1 MTAGD
6 LRDRVRWEKPARA
19 DDPESGQS
27 KPTWVAVATR
37 WANVKPLGGG
47 EDVKHAQQV
56 PARRYEVTIRSRTVA
71 ALAHDWN
78 AVWTN
83 RGNLVLKVLSVGP
96 HPNGGEFVLVTCEER
111 PASTTG

>member
-6 LRDRVRWEKPARA
+6 LRDRVRWENPVRT

-27 KPTWVAVATR
+27 KVAWAAVATT
-37 WANVKPLGGG
+37 WANVKSVGGG
-47 EDVKHAQQV
+47 ERNAHAKQE
-56 PARRYEVTIRSRTVA
+56 PFRRYEITLRSRTVTP
-71 ALAHDWN
+71 LHDWN

-83 RGNLVLKVLSVGP
+83 RGNKVLE
-96 HPNGGEFVLVTCEER
+96 NGGEFVLVTCEER